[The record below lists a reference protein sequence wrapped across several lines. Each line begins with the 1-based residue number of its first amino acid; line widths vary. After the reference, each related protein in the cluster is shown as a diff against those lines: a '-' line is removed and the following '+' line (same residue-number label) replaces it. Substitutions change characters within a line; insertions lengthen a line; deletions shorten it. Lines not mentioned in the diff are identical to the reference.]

1 MPKSL
6 DPAKARYVDLVT
18 YRKTGVEVHTP
29 VWIAPLDGR
38 HYVFSEA
45 KAGKVKR
52 LKNNPAVK
60 ITLCDVRGKLL
71 SEEWLTGEAQVVTD
85 PDLVTRVYQSFT
97 AKYGWIMRATNLL
110 AKLSGRFERR
120 AMIEINLTAN

>member
-1 MPKSL
+1 MAKAF
-6 DPAKARYVDLVT
+6 DPAKARYADLVT
-18 YRKTGVEVHTP
+18 YRKTGIEVHTP
-29 VWIAPLDGR
+29 VWIAPLDGK

-71 SEEWLTGEAQVVTD
+71 SDEWLKGEARVVKD
-85 PDLVTRVYQSFT
+85 PELIMRVYQSFT
-97 AKYGWIMRATNLL
+97 AKYGWIMGVTNLL
-110 AKLSGRFERR
+110 AKLSGRFDRR
-120 AMIEINLTAN
+120 AIIEITLTT